1 VTGTPAGRVAGK
13 VAFITGA
20 ARGLGRAFAVRLAEE
35 GADIIA
41 MDLCADLGST
51 VYSMGSSAELD
62 ETVKAVEALGR
73 HAVAVTGDVRDFDAM
88 QAGVDAGVAELGR
101 LDLVC
106 ANAGLVSYGGVLDL
120 TPKQWSELIDV
131 HVTGSWNTVRAA
143 APHLISAG
151 GGSVVLTSSMAGLH
165 AEAGIA
171 HYVTAKHGLV
181 GLMRSFAVELA
192 PHKIRSNSV
201 HPTMTNTQM
210 IQNPATRQIMR
221 LSADETDADVD
232 NRAKSR
238 NLFGVPWIEAVDVAN
253 AVLYLH
259 SDEARY
265 ITGVALPVDAGAL
278 LV

>member
-1 VTGTPAGRVAGK
+1 VSAPSAGRVASK

-20 ARGLGRAFAVRLAEE
+20 ARGLGRAFAIRLAEE

-62 ETVKAVEALGR
+62 GTVRAVEALGR
-73 HAVAVTGDVRDFDAM
+73 RAVAVTGDVRDFDAM

-120 TPKQWSELIDV
+120 TPNQWSELVDV

-143 APHLISAG
+143 APHLIAGG
-151 GGSVVLTSSMAGLH
+151 GGSVVFTSSTAGFH

-238 NLFGVPWIEAVDVAN
+238 NLLGVPWIESLDVAN